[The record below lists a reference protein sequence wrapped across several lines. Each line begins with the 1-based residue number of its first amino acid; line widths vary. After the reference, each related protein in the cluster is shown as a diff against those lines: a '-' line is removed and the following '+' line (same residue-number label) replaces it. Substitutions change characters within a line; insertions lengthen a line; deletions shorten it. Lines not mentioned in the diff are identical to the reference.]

1 MPVTILRTAAIL
13 LAIPLLAAIGE
24 AATPSPAPSPSA
36 TSPSATV
43 TSAGSPTRAAP
54 TATAPV
60 TTATPTPR
68 VLSGSGPA
76 PRAADAV
83 APNLPSAAAAP
94 GAGLG
99 AVAPAAPVQ
108 PRAYRTPERAAPPA
122 FVAPQDDAASAGTD
136 AAAGAVGDA
145 PVMAPRPAP
154 RGGSAAVVFRVSAR
168 TAVEGF
174 DLRIGYPRN
183 AGSFVIG
190 GQPAECNAG
199 TGMIVAA
206 NDRGTGEMRLLV
218 ASAQA
223 LPFPIDVF
231 CRFGTEAGASV
242 GAADFSVRVAEVT
255 SDGKRADTGLLLVS
269 VVVR

>member
-1 MPVTILRTAAIL
+1 MPVTILRATAIL
-13 LAIPLLAAIGE
+13 LAFPFLAGSGQ
-24 AATPSPAPSPSA
+24 AATPAPIPSGTSTSA
-36 TSPSATV
+36 TRTAAV
-43 TSAGSPTRAAP
+43 SPTRAAP
-54 TATAPV
+54 TATVPAAS
-60 TTATPTPR
+60 ATPTPR
-68 VLSGSGPA
+68 ILSGGGPG
-76 PRAADAV
+76 PRAADAG
-83 APNLPSAAAAP
+83 APNLPVAP
-94 GAGLG
+94 GVPAAGGG

-108 PRAYRTPERAAPPA
+108 PRAYRTPERVAPPA
-122 FVAPQDDAASAGTD
+122 FVAPQEAAAPSDTGTG
-136 AAAGAVGDA
+136 AGAVGDT
-145 PVMAPRPAP
+145 PVMAPRPAA
-154 RGGSAAVVFRVSAR
+154 GGGTAAVVFRVSAR

-183 AGSFVIG
+183 AGSFVRG

-231 CRFGTEAGASV
+231 CRFGTEPGASV

-255 SDGKRADTGLLLVS
+255 SDGKRADPGLLLVS
-269 VVVR
+269 VVAR